1 MRALPASAA
10 VPTEPII
17 TLDRVSKTYEEG
29 HLRRFETASEAGL
42 NVVCDFTLDIHA
54 REFVSII
61 GPSGC
66 GKTTVL
72 FMLAGLRDA
81 TGGGIQVCGR
91 GPADAVRAGLSSV
104 VFQQPVLFEWLTA
117 EENVLLPLRMRDPR
131 WWVWPL
137 RRHRYVQQAQ
147 RALETVELADFGH
160 YYPDKLSG
168 GMQQRVA
175 IARALTLNP
184 QVLLMDEPFGALDEI
199 TRDRMNLELI
209 HLFEER
215 QLTIVFVTHSIE
227 EAVFLSD
234 RVVVMRRGPSART
247 GSSIERTIEVE
258 LPHPR
263 RLDLKEEPEFFQKVR
278 EGRETL
284 RETQVATGQQTLL
297 DLKDQQRSATRT

>member
-1 MRALPASAA
+1 MRLPSGTPPLSMDAA
-10 VPTEPII
+10 PGDVII
-17 TLDRVSKTYEEG
+17 RLEHVSKAYALGRAAGGGATLEVVRDVS
-29 HLRRFETASEAGL
+29 LQIRR
-42 NVVCDFTLDIHA
+42 

-72 FMLAGLRDA
+72 FMLAGLRDPTA
-81 TGGGIQVCGR
+81 GR
-91 GPADAVRAGLSSV
+91 IEVAGRPPREAVRAGLSTV
-104 VFQQPVLFEWLTA
+104 IFQQPVLFEWLTA

-131 WWVWPL
+131 WWAWPL
-137 RRHRYVQQAQ
+137 RRRHHLAAAR
-147 RALETVELADFGH
+147 RALELVDLVPFAG

-175 IARALTLNP
+175 LARALTLDP

-199 TRDRMNLELI
+199 TRDRMNLELLR
-209 HLFEER
+209 LFEDR

-234 RVVVMRRGPSART
+234 RVVVMSRGPSPRT
-247 GSSIERTIEVE
+247 GSSVVRVIDVD

-263 RLDLKEEPEFFQKVR
+263 HLALKEEAAFFQKVK
-278 EGRETL
+278 EGREAL
-284 RETQVATGQQTLL
+284 REAQTAGQP
-297 DLKDQQRSATRT
+297 SAALAAP